1 MNKIIEFFKTLWVL
15 SLVTIKSLWI
25 ILKDD
30 MRKESQT
37 YKEEREDIRKREDR
51 KARAEDIRSE
61 MMNRKKNMGKKPKK
75 ENYDK

>member
-30 MRKESQT
+30 MKKEAQT
-37 YKEEREDIRKREDR
+37 YKEEREDQK
-51 KARAEDIRSE
+51 KVKN
-61 MMNRKKNMGKKPKK
+61 NRPFKQD
-75 ENYDK
+75 EW

>member
-30 MRKESQT
+30 MKKESQT
-37 YKEEREDIRKREDR
+37 YREEREDQK
-51 KARAEDIRSE
+51 KVKN
-61 MMNRKKNMGKKPKK
+61 NRPFKQD
-75 ENYDK
+75 EW